1 MATQIL
7 GKEGINYVR
16 STNPAYRL
24 REVDQTAP
32 AGMWQMDA
40 SSGDLLFQC
49 ATAADWS
56 AFTTVVTMTSTP
68 SITIHGTITFSGTIV
83 FSANVRLDDDIVIL
97 FGDDSD
103 YYMGYSA
110 TADVLEIGTGS
121 TINSNVAM
129 AIDSSGNVGIGISSL
144 ESWDANYVA
153 VQLGG
158 GGSWMS
164 TSAGAAGTNEFLN
177 NNAYWDGVGWKYQH
191 TDEAN
196 QLWMRDGKFSVR
208 SAASGSADA
217 AITWVDGLTQTVDG
231 DVGIGNSD
239 PSAPLEVTGAIYAG
253 RSAASQSGS
262 VNLFNDSGA
271 TIQLK
276 RTDSNVETDE
286 RIGRLQYTTR
296 DGAVT
301 YAGEFNLK
309 AAVTAVT
316 ADAQTYFQM
325 KTIPQDVNGTDTAN
339 QEQIFKF
346 YANDND
352 TTLSGTAGI
361 WYPVMVLNNS
371 KDGATWGTA
380 DVVGSIEFQTEDTG
394 TSYPTVSAIRSISDD
409 DGVGTPAGSLGFYTA
424 QAAGEIAERMF
435 ISRLGTVLVNGG
447 VLQLN
452 ETANTKMQI
461 NPTNTQ
467 SVPTGAGNEVII
479 ASFSNAGGG
488 GGLVVVVG
496 AQANDGGVQFVDLV
510 LLGSNGHAVIQ
521 SLDTRGSP
529 AARTYSNTANTDLEL
544 YMAGSEAFDVQTM
557 NIMGANPN

>member
-1 MATQIL
+1 M
-7 GKEGINYVR
+7 
-16 STNPAYRL
+16 
-24 REVDQTAP
+24 
-32 AGMWQMDA
+32 
-40 SSGDLLFQC
+40 
-49 ATAADWS
+49 
-56 AFTTVVTMTSTP
+56 VTMTSTP
-68 SITIHGTITFSGTIV
+68 SITIHGTITFSGTVV
-83 FSANVRLDDDIVIL
+83 FSANVRLDDDIVVL
-97 FGDDSD
+97 FGDGSD

-121 TINSNVAM
+121 TINSAVAM
-129 AIDSSGNVGIGISSL
+129 AVDSSGNVGIGTVTPL
-144 ESWDANYVA
+144 ESLHVDGALFTSGNA
-153 VQLGG
+153 T
-158 GGSWMS
+158 SW
-164 TSAGAAGTNEFLN
+164 T
-177 NNAYWDGVGWKYQH
+177 
-191 TDEAN
+191 
-196 QLWMRDGKFSVR
+196 RDGGTVDFGSNNTMR
-208 SAASGSADA
+208 IIAGSDNTDSSNIEFYYYPASGSATLGMKIA
-217 AITWVDGLTQTVDG
+217 ADGN
-231 DVGIGNSD
+231 VGIGNSD
-239 PSAPLEVTGAIYAG
+239 PNAPLEVTGAIYAG

-276 RTDSNVETDE
+276 RTDSTVSTDD

-296 DGAVT
+296 DGSLT
-301 YAGEFNLK
+301 YAGEFNLN
-309 AAVTAVT
+309 ASVTAVT

-371 KDGATWGTA
+371 KDGATWADG

-424 QAAGEIAERMF
+424 QAAGEIDQRMF
-435 ISRLGTVLVNGG
+435 ISRLGSVLVNGG
-447 VLQLN
+447 YLMLN

-467 SVPTGAGNEVII
+467 SVPTGAGNEVVI
-479 ASFSNAGGG
+479 SNFTAPGHG

-496 AQANDGGVQFVDLV
+496 CESGDNGNQFVDLV
-510 LLGSNGHAVIQ
+510 LLGSNAVAVIQ
-521 SLDTRGSP
+521 SLDSRGSP
-529 AARTYSNTANTDLEL
+529 STRQYSASANTDLEL
-544 YMAGSEAFDVQTM
+544 YMDGTDTYDVQTM
-557 NIMGANPN
+557 NLMGTEPS